1 VSVLI
6 RARDVP
12 ADERLDYIHE
22 IGARIWVPFTCTS
35 EDISQM
41 EFRASG
47 LGPLQVVVIDGAP
60 FNVYRTPK
68 QIEQVDPDLMKA
80 VLMCGGNTSVISQ
93 DGRQAMLGPGELAL
107 YDTRR
112 PIDHTLGTEPGRPL
126 RLLTFMFPPSM
137 LPLPRNRIRE
147 LVATRIPAS
156 SGLGD
161 LTSQFLLQI
170 ARNIDHYTPAE
181 AARLSTAA
189 LEVLATRLA
198 REPEVRDWGTP
209 ETRKHAMLATVQ
221 AFICQHLGD
230 PGLSPAAVATAHHM
244 SLRSLHQ
251 LFHDEGLTVAGW
263 IRARRME
270 RCRRDLADP
279 ALESRP
285 VAAIAARWGF
295 SSAADFSRAFRAAH
309 GMPPA
314 EYRRSARVVKEPA
327 R

>member
-22 IGARIWVPFTCTS
+22 IGARIWVPSTCTS
-35 EDISQM
+35 EDISQL

-93 DGRQAMLGPGELAL
+93 DGRQAMLDTGELAL

-112 PIDHTLGTEPGRPL
+112 PLDHTLGTEPGRRL

-161 LTSQFLLQI
+161 LTSQFLL
-170 ARNIDHYTPAE
+170 H
-181 AARLSTAA
+181 ST
-189 LEVLATRLA
+189 TRA
-198 REPEVRDWGTP
+198 
-209 ETRKHAMLATVQ
+209 
-221 AFICQHLGD
+221 
-230 PGLSPAAVATAHHM
+230 
-244 SLRSLHQ
+244 
-251 LFHDEGLTVAGW
+251 
-263 IRARRME
+263 
-270 RCRRDLADP
+270 
-279 ALESRP
+279 
-285 VAAIAARWGF
+285 
-295 SSAADFSRAFRAAH
+295 
-309 GMPPA
+309 
-314 EYRRSARVVKEPA
+314 
-327 R
+327 